1 MTYSQKAN
9 PNATNSELD
18 SKRIITHKEL
28 TSAQR
33 DELIEQFVEIQ
44 LDNMD
49 TQSLYELASE
59 YVTQSFDRLT
69 DSEIKERIE
78 SLYDEELY
86 DELVD
91 NVTSLNDNE
100 EPWLQPLFLSNLSQ
114 IGQEQVN
121 GANIL
126 CVLIVNQSAKFI
138 TLVGQQYNA
147 LNVKNVLTNYT
158 GA

>member
-1 MTYSQKAN
+1 MKN
-9 PNATNSELD
+9 
-18 SKRIITHKEL
+18 L

-44 LDNMD
+44 VDNMD
-49 TQSLYELASE
+49 TQTLVEFVTDMLVNDYSNFNDDEL
-59 YVTQSFDRLT
+59 
-69 DSEIKERIE
+69 KERINCYDDNDG
-78 SLYDEELY
+78 LYE
-86 DELVD
+86 ELVD

-138 TLVGQQYNA
+138 TLVGQDYNA
-147 LNVKNVLTNYT
+147 LNVKN
-158 GA
+158 